1 MKRLTLIYLTGY
13 LAVGGLGF
21 LFAPD
26 FTLSLLF
33 SNGEY
38 GDVMPRVVGMFMLV
52 LSGLIGSFLRRE
64 DYSYYS
70 TTIIARSFIVVT
82 LTVFYFRSND
92 PLFLVLDAIVL
103 LGLLPAMYVQFVA
116 RSGHP
121 TSDGPVE

>member
-13 LAVGGLGF
+13 LAVGGVGL

-26 FTLSLLF
+26 LTLSLLL

-38 GDVMPRVVGMFMLV
+38 GDVMPRVVGMFMLA
-52 LSGLIGSFLRRE
+52 LSALIGSFVRRE
-64 DYSYYS
+64 DYSYYL

-82 LTVFYFRSND
+82 LTVLYLRSND

-103 LGLLPAMYVQFVA
+103 LGLLPAMYVQFKGQG
-116 RSGHP
+116 GHRP
-121 TSDGPVE
+121 SNETLA